1 MHAAHEAPLTI
12 RPRPG
17 AAYAI
22 REAWANGYGAKSLR
36 RDVVAGVV
44 VGIIALPLSMAL
56 AIAVGANPEHGIYTA
71 IVAGFLAALCGG
83 SRVQV
88 TGPTAA
94 FVVILAPI
102 VHDHGLGGLMV
113 ATALA
118 GVMLIGLG
126 WAKLG
131 KAISLVPFPVVT
143 GFTAGIAIVIAI
155 LQVRDF
161 LGLSIATLPDG
172 TVAKVVA
179 LGQALATVNWADAA
193 VGVVALVTVFAW
205 PKLVPRIPGALATV
219 VIAILATW
227 AIGAAWPGAEIHT
240 IATRFGSEAVPSGI
254 PSALPS
260 FQFPWLASEEPW
272 TLAMMEDLAVAAM
285 AIALLGAIESLLS
298 SVVAD
303 GMTGHRSDP
312 DAELMGQGIA
322 NVGSA
327 FFGGIAA
334 TGAIA
339 RTAANVRAG
348 GNSPVA
354 SAAHA
359 VFLALALLILGRW
372 LGEIP
377 LAAMAAL
384 LLGVALHMAD
394 VPHFVRSLRS
404 SPGQDVIVMLTCTGL
419 TVVTDMVVA
428 VFVGIGLA
436 GLLFIRRMTEVS
448 SVNLVSTREGT
459 AVRPVPG
466 VHVYDVSGPLFFG
479 AAQRAM
485 AELDRVDPNA
495 RVVVLDLEDV
505 PAIDAT
511 GLVNLESAA
520 LTLRRKG
527 IAIVIMGLTG
537 QPLSA
542 VRRATTHWKFQ
553 PAIVATMDEALRL
566 AESLAVE
573 VGERAGRRRSRDR

>member
-1 MHAAHEAPLTI
+1 MHAAHEAPLI
-12 RPRPG
+12 VRPRPG
-17 AAYAI
+17 IAYAI
-22 REAWANGYGAKSLR
+22 REAWANGYGSRDLR
-36 RDVVAGVV
+36 RDIIAGLV

-56 AIAVGANPEHGIYTA
+56 AIAVGANPEQGIYTA
-71 IVAGFLAALCGG
+71 IIGGFLAALLGG

-102 VHDHGLGGLMV
+102 VHEHGLGGLMV
-113 ATALA
+113 ATAMA
-118 GVMLIGLG
+118 GVMLLGLG

-161 LGLSIATLPDG
+161 LGLSIAEMPDG
-172 TVAKVVA
+172 TVAKIT
-179 LGQALATVNWADAA
+179 ALAGALSTVNWADAA
-193 VGVVALVTVFAW
+193 VGAISLTCVFAW
-205 PKLVPRIPGALATV
+205 PRLVPRIPGALATV
-219 VIAILATW
+219 LIAILA
-227 AIGAAWPGAEIHT
+227 AKALAVAWPQVQIHT
-240 IATRFGSEAVPSGI
+240 IASRFGTEAIPSGI
-254 PSALPS
+254 PSALPT
-260 FQFPWLASEEPW
+260 FQWPWLASTEAW
-272 TLAMMEDLAVAAM
+272 NLGVIEDLAVAGM

-298 SVVAD
+298 AVVAD
-303 GMTGHRSDP
+303 GMTGHRADP

-322 NVGSA
+322 NIGSA

-339 RTAANVRAG
+339 RTAANVRSG
-348 GNSPVA
+348 GRSPVA
-354 SAAHA
+354 SATHA
-359 VFLALALLILGRW
+359 VFLAFALLALGRW
-372 LGEIP
+372 LGEVP

-384 LLGVALHMAD
+384 LLGVAFHMAD
-394 VPHFVRSLRS
+394 APHFIRSLRS
-404 SPGQDVIVMLTCTGL
+404 SPGQDVIVMLTCTVL
-419 TVVTDMVVA
+419 TVVSDMVVA
-428 VFVGIGLA
+428 VFVGVALA

-459 AVRPVPG
+459 SVRPVAG

-527 IAIVIMGLTG
+527 IAMVIMGLTG
-537 QPLSA
+537 QPLAA
-542 VRRATTHWKFQ
+542 VRRAASHWKMQ
-553 PAIVATMDEALRL
+553 PSIVATIEDAMAL
-566 AESLAVE
+566 AESLAAVA
-573 VGERAGRRRSRDR
+573 GERAGRRRSRDG